1 MTDQLESKKSA
12 KKLLSTIVKILLT
25 VTAFYILYKKVDLN
39 QVLDLMKNINPLF
52 YILAVLSFLVSKIIS
67 AFRLNAYYRSQ
78 GLYITEI
85 ENTKI
90 YYHAMFYNI
99 IIPLIGGEASKIIW
113 IKNNYNVATKSLV
126 WSALLDRGGGLV
138 ALVILTV
145 ILYYFTSVSF
155 PFSDWL
161 FILIPLALIG
171 SYLLHHLFFKTYKP
185 AWLKVNIL
193 SIAVQL
199 LQLSAAY
206 FVVKSMNLD
215 SLVIEYLFIFMLSSF
230 AYMLPF
236 IGARELAFVYGAE
249 VIGLNEEI
257 SLTISL
263 LFYTVI
269 VINSLLG
276 GIFFIFPIKRNHVDD
291 QRI

>member
-171 SYLLHHLFFKTYKP
+171 SYLLHHLFFKTYKS
-185 AWLKVNIL
+185 AWFKVNIL
-193 SIAVQL
+193 SIVVQL

>member
-113 IKNNYNVATKSLV
+113 IKNNYNVATK
-126 WSALLDRGGGLV
+126 DRK
-138 ALVILTV
+138 
-145 ILYYFTSVSF
+145 SV
-155 PFSDWL
+155 
-161 FILIPLALIG
+161 
-171 SYLLHHLFFKTYKP
+171 
-185 AWLKVNIL
+185 V
-193 SIAVQL
+193 
-199 LQLSAAY
+199 
-206 FVVKSMNLD
+206 
-215 SLVIEYLFIFMLSSF
+215 
-230 AYMLPF
+230 
-236 IGARELAFVYGAE
+236 
-249 VIGLNEEI
+249 
-257 SLTISL
+257 
-263 LFYTVI
+263 
-269 VINSLLG
+269 
-276 GIFFIFPIKRNHVDD
+276 
-291 QRI
+291 